1 MQTLQLKFVT
11 DSTIVRWFQILN
23 LFERNK
29 LATKSELARL
39 NQVSERT
46 VLNDINSLKEHF
58 STCARI
64 ASTKNGYSFEKK
76 DPVLFLK
83 QKEQLL
89 QNEILFELLGN
100 VFYGELEDMNELLD
114 RFVLSEVTFRRYLKQ
129 IGPVLNEYELDL
141 TLHPIDLQ
149 GNEINIR
156 KFFKDFYYEGEMTPH
171 TLVPPKDLHELV
183 QKTFYHEFSKF
194 SIGTG
199 TSPAEYY
206 YNLYTAIERVRQ
218 GKRITMPVVL
228 VEKVRESKN
237 FQRMFSLQ
245 KAIIENYG
253 VALSEEE
260 FSWLYLVTVT
270 KRPLDR
276 IDQEMVFCEELSVQE
291 SLSSVTES
299 YLQNYYPQLLLT
311 EARWVIQAFF
321 LSRMINF
328 QIAPIQ
334 NKILT
339 EIIERTKQDNRES
352 YTQNLLYMKTNFSA
366 LDKIDSYLPDI
377 STSFT
382 LLVKRLEEHYLL
394 KRKNI
399 IFLLE
404 GDLYICQSIRSRAQL
419 YFGARHELFF
429 MTIQALTDEFLAQE
443 DIDLVVTNYSDYLS
457 EYTVKTDTLLLK
469 IVPDKQDWQSLF
481 QKIDPQMY
489 ELIK

>member
-1 MQTLQLKFVT
+1 MQTLQLKFIT
-11 DSTIVRWFQILN
+11 DPTIVRWFQILN

-46 VLNDINSLKEHF
+46 VLNDINSLKDHF
-58 STCARI
+58 SKAARI
-64 ASTKNGYSFEKK
+64 ASTKNGYTFEKE
-76 DPVLFLK
+76 DPILFLK

-114 RFVLSEVTFRRYLKQ
+114 RFVLSETTFRRYLKQ
-129 IGPVLNEYELDL
+129 IEPVLNEYGLEL
-141 TLHPIDLQ
+141 TLYPIDLQ
-149 GNEINIR
+149 GNETNIR

-183 QKTFYHEFSKF
+183 QKTFYHVFSNF

-218 GKRITMPVVL
+218 GKKITMPALL
-228 VEKVRESKN
+228 VEKVRESEN
-237 FQRMFSLQ
+237 FQLMFSLQ
-245 KAIIENYG
+245 RAIIENYG
-253 VALSEEE
+253 ATLSEEE

-276 IDQEMVFCEELSVQE
+276 IDQERVFCEELTLKE
-291 SLSSVTES
+291 SFFSVTES
-299 YLQNYYPQLLLT
+299 YLQNYHPKLLLT
-311 EARWVIQAFF
+311 EARWVVQAFF

-334 NKILT
+334 NKVIT
-339 EIIERTKQDNRES
+339 EIIERTKQANREN
-352 YTQNLLYMKTNFSA
+352 YTRNLLFMKTNFSE
-366 LDKIDSYLPDI
+366 LDNKEAYLPDI
-377 STSFT
+377 SSSFT
-382 LLVKRLEEHYLL
+382 LLMERLEEHYLL

-457 EYTVKTDTLLLK
+457 EYTVRTKYLLLK
-469 IVPDKQDWQSLF
+469 TVPDKQDWQLLF
-481 QKIDPQMY
+481 QKIEPEMY
-489 ELIK
+489 KLIK